1 MNTLPNIMTGRFAF
15 DVIAEGQD
23 DFGNRFIP

>member
-15 DVIAEGQD
+15 DVIAQGQD
-23 DFGNRFIP
+23 DFGDGFVP